1 MDVNGKGQEARRLD
15 CVRIPP
21 SETTRGERTAPQIGA
36 DLSLESGVMH
46 NVVALVV
53 PDVIIFDL
61 AIPAEIFGRAV
72 ERERYGFAVCTEHP
86 GVVRSTSGFNLE
98 IGSGLDAME
107 VADTVVVPGFFPRN
121 DPSPVVIA
129 ALRRAAGRGARV
141 ASVCVGAFA
150 LAAAGLLDGRS
161 ATTHW
166 EFADELAARFPAVR
180 VTPEVLYVDEGQ
192 VLTSAG
198 IAAGVDLCLYM
209 IRRDYGAVAATEV
222 SRRMVAPM
230 HRAGGQAQF
239 MERPVP
245 DDRFSL
251 APTRAWAIQEM
262 HRPLTV
268 AELAAHSGYSTRTF
282 ARRFV
287 AEVGATPLRWLT
299 DQRLLEAR
307 RLLEA
312 TELPIEEVAWRCGL
326 GTAANLRLHLARDA
340 AITPTAYR
348 RAFRGEAAPA
358 NVGAD
363 C

>member
-1 MDVNGKGQEARRLD
+1 
-15 CVRIPP
+15 
-21 SETTRGERTAPQIGA
+21 
-36 DLSLESGVMH
+36 MH
-46 NVVALVV
+46 NVVTLVV

-61 AIPAEIFGRAV
+61 AIPVEIFGRAV
-72 ERERYGFAVCTEHP
+72 ERERYAFTVCTEHP
-86 GVVRSTSGFNLE
+86 GAVRSTSGLDMV
-98 IGSGLDAME
+98 IGTGLDAME
-107 VADTVVVPGFFPRN
+107 VADTVIVPGFFPRN
-121 DPSPVVIA
+121 DPSKVVIA
-129 ALRRAAGRGARV
+129 ALRRAWDRGARV

-150 LAAAGLLDGRS
+150 LAAAGLLDGRN

-166 EFADELAARFPAVR
+166 QFANELAARFPAVR
-180 VTPEVLYVDEGQ
+180 VTPEVLYVDEGS

-209 IRRDYGAVAATEV
+209 VGRDYGALAAGEV
-222 SRRMVAPM
+222 SRRMVAPV
-230 HRAGGQAQF
+230 HRPGGQAQF

-245 DDRFSL
+245 DDGVGL
-251 APTRAWAIQEM
+251 AGTRAWAIQEM

-268 AELAAHSGYSTRTF
+268 SELAEHAGYSTRAF
-282 ARRFV
+282 ARRFL

-340 AITPTAYR
+340 SITPTAYR
-348 RAFRGEAAPA
+348 NAFRGDATPA
-358 NVGAD
+358 RVGR
-363 C
+363 

>member
-1 MDVNGKGQEARRLD
+1 
-15 CVRIPP
+15 
-21 SETTRGERTAPQIGA
+21 
-36 DLSLESGVMH
+36 MH
-46 NVVALVV
+46 NVVVLVV

-72 ERERYGFAVCTEHP
+72 ERERYDFAVCTEHP
-86 GVVRSTSGFNLE
+86 GVVPSTSGFNLE
-98 IGSGLDAME
+98 IGSGLDLIE
-107 VADTVVVPGFFPRN
+107 DADTVIVPGFFPRN

-129 ALRRAAGRGARV
+129 ALRQASERGARV

-166 EFADELAARFPAVR
+166 EFADELAARFPEVR
-180 VTPEVLYVDEGQ
+180 VSPEVLYVDEGP

-209 IRRDYGAVAATEV
+209 IRRDYGALAASEV
-222 SRRMVAPM
+222 SRRMVAPV

-245 DDRFSL
+245 DDGLGL
-251 APTRAWAIQEM
+251 AATRAWAIQEM

-268 AELAAHSGYSTRTF
+268 TELADHAGYSTRTF
-282 ARRFV
+282 ARRFL
-287 AEVGATPLRWLT
+287 AEVGATPLQWLT
-299 DQRLLEAR
+299 AQRLVEAR

-340 AITPTAYR
+340 SVTPTAYR
-348 RAFRGEAAPA
+348 HAFRGDAVVQPRKGENGRHGSSWSAA
-358 NVGAD
+358 GSHS
-363 C
+363 

>member
-1 MDVNGKGQEARRLD
+1 
-15 CVRIPP
+15 
-21 SETTRGERTAPQIGA
+21 
-36 DLSLESGVMH
+36 MH
-46 NVVALVV
+46 SVVALVV
-53 PDVIIFDL
+53 PEVIIFDL

-72 ERERYGFAVCTEHP
+72 ERERYAFTVCTERP
-86 GVVRSTSGFNLE
+86 GAVRSTSGFDVQ
-98 IGSGLDAME
+98 IGTGLDAIE
-107 VADTVVVPGFFPRN
+107 AADTVIVPGFFPRN
-121 DPSPVVIA
+121 DPSPAVIA
-129 ALRRAAGRGARV
+129 ALRRASAKGARV

-150 LAAAGLLDGRS
+150 LAAAGLLDGRT

-180 VTPEVLYVDEGQ
+180 VTPEVLYVDEGPI
-192 VLTSAG
+192 LTSAG

-209 IRRDYGAVAATEV
+209 VRRDYGALAAGEV
-222 SRRMVAPM
+222 SRRMVAPV

-245 DDRFSL
+245 DDGLGL
-251 APTRAWAIQEM
+251 AATRAWAIQEM

-268 AELAAHSGYSTRTF
+268 SELAQHAGYSTRTF

-299 DQRLLEAR
+299 SQRLLEAR

-326 GTAANLRLHLARDA
+326 GTAANLRLHLARDVS
-340 AITPTAYR
+340 ITPTAYR
-348 RAFRGEAAPA
+348 NAFRGDAIPA
-358 NVGAD
+358 KVRR
-363 C
+363 

>member
-1 MDVNGKGQEARRLD
+1 
-15 CVRIPP
+15 
-21 SETTRGERTAPQIGA
+21 
-36 DLSLESGVMH
+36 MH
-46 NVVALVV
+46 NIVALVV

-72 ERERYGFAVCTEHP
+72 EHERYAFAVCTEHP
-86 GVVRSTSGFNLE
+86 GPVRSTSGFDVE
-98 IGSGLDAME
+98 IGSGLDAMDA
-107 VADTVVVPGFFPRN
+107 ADTVIVPGFFPRN
-121 DPSPVVIA
+121 GPSPVVLA
-129 ALRRAAGRGARV
+129 ALRRASERGARV

-150 LAAAGLLDGRS
+150 LAAAGLLDGRK

-180 VTPEVLYVDEGQ
+180 VTPEVLYVDEGSI
-192 VLTSAG
+192 LTSAG

-209 IRRDYGAVAATEV
+209 VRRDYGALAATAV
-222 SRRMVAPM
+222 SRRMVAPVY
-230 HRAGGQAQF
+230 RPGGQAQF

-245 DDRFSL
+245 DDGLGL
-251 APTRAWAIQEM
+251 AATRAWAIQEM

-268 AELAAHSGYSTRTF
+268 SELAQRAGYSTRTF

-299 DQRLLEAR
+299 NQRLLEAR

-340 AITPTAYR
+340 SITPSAYR
-348 RAFRGEAAPA
+348 NTFRGAAIPAEA
-358 NVGAD
+358 GR
-363 C
+363 

>member
-1 MDVNGKGQEARRLD
+1 
-15 CVRIPP
+15 
-21 SETTRGERTAPQIGA
+21 
-36 DLSLESGVMH
+36 MH
-46 NVVALVV
+46 TVVALVV
-53 PDVIIFDL
+53 PEVIIFDL

-72 ERERYGFAVCTEHP
+72 ERERYAFTVCTERP
-86 GVVRSTSGFNLE
+86 GTVRSTSGFGLQ
-98 IGSGLDAME
+98 IGAGLDATE
-107 VADTVVVPGFFPRN
+107 VADTVIVPGFYPRN
-121 DPSPVVIA
+121 HVSPGVVA
-129 ALRRAAGRGARV
+129 ALRRASARGARV

-150 LAAAGLLDGRS
+150 LAAAGLLDGRN

-180 VTPEVLYVDEGQ
+180 VTPEVLYVDEGPI
-192 VLTSAG
+192 LTSAG

-209 IRRDYGAVAATEV
+209 VRRDYGALAATEV
-222 SRRMVAPM
+222 SRRMVAPV

-245 DDRFSL
+245 DDGLGF
-251 APTRAWAIQEM
+251 AATRAWAIQEM
-262 HRPLTV
+262 HRPLSV
-268 AELAAHSGYSTRTF
+268 SELARHAGYSTRTF

-299 DQRLLEAR
+299 NERLFEAR

-340 AITPTAYR
+340 SITPTAYR
-348 RAFRGEAAPA
+348 HTFRGDAIPA
-358 NVGAD
+358 KVGR
-363 C
+363 

>member
-1 MDVNGKGQEARRLD
+1 
-15 CVRIPP
+15 
-21 SETTRGERTAPQIGA
+21 
-36 DLSLESGVMH
+36 MH

-72 ERERYGFAVCTEHP
+72 EHGRYAFTVCTEQP
-86 GVVRSTSGFNLE
+86 GAVRSTSGFNLE
-98 IGSGLDAME
+98 IGSSLDAME
-107 VADTVVVPGFFPRN
+107 GADTVIVPGFFPRT
-121 DPSPVVIA
+121 DLSPVVIA
-129 ALRRAAGRGARV
+129 ALRRASARGARV

-150 LAAAGLLDGRS
+150 LAAAGLLDGRN

-180 VTPEVLYVDEGQ
+180 VTPEVLYVHEGP

-209 IRRDYGAVAATEV
+209 VRCDYGALAATEV
-222 SRRMVAPM
+222 SRRMVAPV

-239 MERPVP
+239 MERPIP
-245 DDRFSL
+245 DDGLGL
-251 APTRAWAIQEM
+251 AATRAWAIQEM
-262 HRPLTV
+262 HRPLAV
-268 AELAAHSGYSTRTF
+268 SGLAEHAGYSTRAF

-287 AEVGATPLRWLT
+287 AEVGTTPLRWLT

-312 TELPIEEVAWRCGL
+312 TELPIEDVAWRCGL

-340 AITPTAYR
+340 SITPTAYR
-348 RAFRGEAAPA
+348 RAVRGDATQAKM
-358 NVGAD
+358 GR
-363 C
+363 

>member
-1 MDVNGKGQEARRLD
+1 
-15 CVRIPP
+15 
-21 SETTRGERTAPQIGA
+21 
-36 DLSLESGVMH
+36 MH
-46 NVVALVV
+46 KVVALVV
-53 PDVIIFDL
+53 PDVIVFDL

-72 ERERYGFAVCTEHP
+72 ERERYAFTACTEHP
-86 GVVRSTSGFNLE
+86 GAVHSTSGFSLE

-107 VADTVVVPGFFPRN
+107 GADTVIVPGFSPR
-121 DPSPVVIA
+121 DDLSPVVIA
-129 ALRRAAGRGARV
+129 ALRRASGRGVRM

-150 LAAAGLLDGRS
+150 LAAAGLLDGRN

-180 VTPEVLYVDEGQ
+180 VTPEVLYVDEGS

-209 IRRDYGAVAATEV
+209 VRRDYGALAASEV
-222 SRRMVAPM
+222 SRRMVAPVY
-230 HRAGGQAQF
+230 RPGGQAQF

-245 DDRFSL
+245 DDGFGL
-251 APTRAWAIQEM
+251 AGTRAWAIQEM
-262 HRPLTV
+262 HRHLTV
-268 AELAAHSGYSTRTF
+268 SELAGHAGYSTRTF
-282 ARRFV
+282 ARRFL

-299 DQRLLEAR
+299 NQRLLEAR

-340 AITPTAYR
+340 SITPTAYR
-348 RAFRGEAAPA
+348 NTFRTDATPA
-358 NVGAD
+358 QVGR
-363 C
+363 

>member
-1 MDVNGKGQEARRLD
+1 
-15 CVRIPP
+15 
-21 SETTRGERTAPQIGA
+21 
-36 DLSLESGVMH
+36 MH
-46 NVVALVV
+46 AVVALVV
-53 PDVIIFDL
+53 PEVIIFDL

-72 ERERYGFAVCTEHP
+72 ERERYAFTVCTERP
-86 GVVRSTSGFNLE
+86 GAVRSTSGFDVQ
-98 IGSGLDAME
+98 IGTGLDAIE
-107 VADTVVVPGFFPRN
+107 AADTVIVPGFFPRN
-121 DPSPVVIA
+121 DPSPAVIA
-129 ALRRAAGRGARV
+129 ALRRASAKGARV

-150 LAAAGLLDGRS
+150 LAAAGLLDGRT

-180 VTPEVLYVDEGQ
+180 VTPEVLYVDEGPI
-192 VLTSAG
+192 LTSAG

-209 IRRDYGAVAATEV
+209 VRRDYGALAAGEV
-222 SRRMVAPM
+222 SRRMVAPV

-245 DDRFSL
+245 DDGLGL
-251 APTRAWAIQEM
+251 AATRAWAIQEM

-268 AELAAHSGYSTRTF
+268 SELAQHAGYSTRTF

-299 DQRLLEAR
+299 SQRLLEAR

-326 GTAANLRLHLARDA
+326 GTAANLRLHLAREA
-340 AITPTAYR
+340 SITPTAYR
-348 RAFRGEAAPA
+348 NAFRGDAIPA
-358 NVGAD
+358 KVGR
-363 C
+363 

>member
-1 MDVNGKGQEARRLD
+1 MPAKMTVIRDSAGQSSLK
-15 CVRIPP
+15 C
-21 SETTRGERTAPQIGA
+21 RT
-36 DLSLESGVMH
+36 MH
-46 NVVALVV
+46 NVVVLVV

-72 ERERYGFAVCTEHP
+72 EHERYTFTVCTEQP
-86 GVVRSTSGFNLE
+86 GNVPSTSGFDVE

-107 VADTVVVPGFFPRN
+107 VADTVIVPGFFPRSA
-121 DPSPVVIA
+121 PSPVVIA
-129 ALRRAAGRGARV
+129 ALRQASDRGARV

-166 EFADELAARFPAVR
+166 EFADELAVRYPAVR
-180 VTPEVLYVDEGQ
+180 VTPEALYVDEGP
-192 VLTSAG
+192 VLSSAG

-209 IRRDYGAVAATEV
+209 VRRDYGAVAATEV
-222 SRRMVAPM
+222 SRRMVAPV

-239 MERPVP
+239 MERPIP
-245 DDRFSL
+245 DDGL
-251 APTRAWAIQEM
+251 GLTATRAWAIQEM
-262 HRPLTV
+262 HRHLTV
-268 AELAAHSGYSTRTF
+268 SELAEHAGYSTRTF

-287 AEVGATPLRWLT
+287 AEVGTTPLRWLT

-340 AITPTAYR
+340 SITPTAYR
-348 RAFRGEAAPA
+348 SAFRHHGPLER
-358 NVGAD
+358 VGH
-363 C
+363 

>member
-1 MDVNGKGQEARRLD
+1 MQTGRDKRQDGSIASGSSQLSARR
-15 CVRIPP
+15 
-21 SETTRGERTAPQIGA
+21 ERPASRLGA
-36 DLSLESGVMH
+36 DPSLESDVMH
-46 NVVALVV
+46 SVVVLVV
-53 PDVIIFDL
+53 PDVIVFDL

-86 GVVRSTSGFNLE
+86 GAVRSTSGFNLE
-98 IGSGLDAME
+98 IGSGLDAIE
-107 VADTVVVPGFFPRN
+107 VADTVIVPGFFPRN
-121 DPSPVVIA
+121 DPSPVVLA
-129 ALRRAAGRGARV
+129 ALRGASERGARV

-166 EFADELAARFPAVR
+166 EFADELATRFPAVR

-209 IRRDYGAVAATEV
+209 IRRDHGALAATEV

-239 MERPVP
+239 MQRPVP
-245 DDRFSL
+245 DDGLGL
-251 APTRAWAIQEM
+251 AATRAWAIQEM

-268 AELAAHSGYSTRTF
+268 TELADHAGYSTRTF
-282 ARRFV
+282 ARRFL
-287 AEVGATPLRWLT
+287 AEVGTTPLRWLT
-299 DQRLLEAR
+299 EQRLLEAR

-312 TELPIEEVAWRCGL
+312 TELPVEEVAWRCGL

-340 AITPTAYR
+340 SITPTAYR
-348 RAFRGEAAPA
+348 KAFRGDGMPA
-358 NVGAD
+358 GMGAD